1 MSFLRFHA
9 FSRLNYL
16 FALMLISSLV
26 ACSGG
31 DGGLDGSAGAGT
43 DGLVPSTFGALG
55 LAWTTPE
62 LREDGTILINSEI
75 SGYRIYYGSTAGDYQ
90 NQIDIDSGSNSAQ
103 VSAIPSGTYYAVVTA
118 IDVDG
123 RESLYSAEVVITV

>member
-1 MSFLRFHA
+1 MH
-9 FSRLNYL
+9 NL
-16 FALMLISSLV
+16 FALILVSSLV

-31 DGGLDGSAGAGT
+31 DGGLDGSAGA
-43 DGLVPSTFGALG
+43 DGLVSSTFGALG

-123 RESLYSAEVVITV
+123 RESLYSDEVIITV